1 MAARCP
7 SRQVP
12 GAIRVSTEN
21 HPIQLHAGLPERL
34 PKPILDM
41 RSRTKTYAIRPNLRI
56 SNRGTGIGFLR
67 GLVATIVIM
76 TAGLVPLQ
84 SADPADVAFETGQHD
99 RALELYDARLD
110 QNPDDVAALV
120 QSGLLLSW
128 RNEFAEAV
136 TRYERALALQ
146 PGHPRASLE
155 RAKVLSW
162 DQRFAEAVDAFGVY
176 LGGHPEDLNARL
188 GLARCLSWMRRFDES
203 RQEFDVVLQQ
213 DPDNLDAIIGSART
227 YAWSGDLRSA
237 RKWFER
243 ALDVEPRN
251 RDAGLGLA
259 YLYLWS
265 GAPARADEQAWRLQR
280 RHPTDGEVAQ
290 LTLSA
295 ARAAAPTAVGEV
307 ERIEDTD
314 DNVLNIARVTG
325 GVALLP
331 TVGLGFAYTHWDL
344 NNRETH
350 ADIDYLSASV
360 GMRPALGQSLSVTLG
375 IDHSDNDINDETQT
389 DLLGGVDYSWGL
401 DRPWQVTGAAGRQAL
416 RYSPEI
422 TSNNIRIDY
431 LTAGVRGRVAD
442 RWRPFVDAGYSDY
455 SDGNSRTNLLAGF
468 TYEWPMRSPHLYVGS
483 TIQLMSFAENTNS
496 GYFDPQNFI
505 SPLINARINGRFGSS
520 NNTWRAAV
528 ETGVQ
533 SFELNDIKIDNEFVV
548 VVTGVLGFP
557 IGRHFILEAQA
568 SWGNYAALTTAGF
581 ESRQLGLRLRW
592 RGGP

>member
-1 MAARCP
+1 MAARCRP
-7 SRQVP
+7 RQVLRR
-12 GAIRVSTEN
+12 IRVSSEN
-21 HPIQLHAGLPERL
+21 YSFWTQRGLPERN
-34 PKPILDM
+34 PKLILDM
-41 RSRTKTYAIRPNLRI
+41 RSRSQAYLDYPESRI
-56 SNRGTGIGFLR
+56 LNRGSGIGFLR
-67 GLVATIVIM
+67 GLIVTIVIL
-76 TAGLVPLQ
+76 TASLVTVQ
-84 SADPADVAFETGQHD
+84 SADPADVAFQTGEHD
-99 RALELYDARLD
+99 RALELYDARLEQD
-110 QNPDDVAALV
+110 PDDVAALV

-136 TRYERALALQ
+136 ERYERALALQ

-162 DQRFAEAVDAFGVY
+162 DQRFAEAVDAFHLY
-176 LGGHPEDLNARL
+176 LGDHSADLTARL

-203 RQEFDVVLQQ
+203 RHEFDLVLQA
-213 DPDNLDAIIGSART
+213 DPDNIDAIIGSART
-227 YAWSGDLRSA
+227 YAWAGNLRNA
-237 RKWFER
+237 RAWFER
-243 ALDVEPRN
+243 ALEVDPRN
-251 RDAGLGLA
+251 KDAGLGLA

-290 LTLSA
+290 LTLSS
-295 ARAAAPTAVGEV
+295 ARAAAPTVVGEV

-314 DNVLNIARVTG
+314 ENELNIARVTG
-325 GVALLP
+325 RVALFP
-331 TVGLGFAYTHWDL
+331 TVGLRFGYTHWDL
-344 NNRETH
+344 NNRDTH
-350 ADIDYLSASV
+350 ADVDYLSASV

-375 IDHSDNDINDETQT
+375 VDHSDNDINDETQT
-389 DLLGGVDYSWGL
+389 DPLGGVDYSWGL

-431 LTAGVRGRVAD
+431 LTGGVRGRVAD

-455 SDGNSRTNLLAGF
+455 SDGNSRTNLKAGF
-468 TYEWPMRSPHLYVGS
+468 TYEWPMRAPRLYVGS
-483 TIQLMSFAENTNS
+483 TIQVMSFAENTDS

-505 SPLINARINGRFGSS
+505 SPLINARVNGSLGST

-533 SFELNDIKIDNEFVV
+533 SFELNDIKVDNEFVV

-568 SWGNYAALTTAGF
+568 AWGNYAALTTAGF